1 MRSPPPVPPAPTAL
15 FLALALGACSDPG
28 PVPTDAGTADVGT
41 PDSAAQDAPRDTPA
55 APQGPSVVT
64 PSGTLVGTS
73 EEGVS
78 AFLGVPYAAPPVG
91 ALRWRPPNPVT
102 PWTTPRD
109 ATTKGPACPQARG
122 TLVGSAPMSEDCLT
136 LNVWTPATAPGSSQR
151 LPVMVFIHGGGFTA
165 GTVAGRDY
173 DGGALARR
181 GVVLVNFNYRLG
193 QLGFLAHEAL
203 AAEDTERRSAG
214 NYGLL
219 DQQAALRWVQS
230 HIASFGGDPNNVT
243 LFGESAGSISVCAHM
258 VSPLARGLFH
268 KAISQSGPC
277 SFLVTPQR
285 DLPAAPLLE
294 SAEGLARRFAREAG
308 CESTPTAACLR
319 ALPLDR
325 VIAAAPTPVELTR
338 FGARY
343 QPNIDGH
350 VLPEMPWVS
359 FLAGRVARVPF
370 LSGTNRDEGTFFTF
384 GTPIPTEAAYR
395 TAVEALVP
403 GRGADVVDRLYP
415 VSAHGGSANAAF
427 SAFLG
432 DAVFVC
438 PVRAQARLVAATD
451 TPAWLYHFTRLNRA
465 GTALGLGVFHS
476 AELPYVFDNF
486 VGLFSRTP
494 ADVPVMEAMQGYWTR
509 FAATGDPN
517 GTGAV
522 VWPRFTRDGDS
533 HLEIGDTVRAGTG
546 LRRAVCDELEA
557 WIAPAA
563 P

>member
-1 MRSPPPVPPAPTAL
+1 MRAPS
-15 FLALALGACSDPG
+15 ALALVLGSCFALGGCSDPA
-28 PVPTDAGTADVGT
+28 PVTPPTDAGPGDASTADVADV
-41 PDSAAQDAPRDTPA
+41 PPVPA
-55 APQGPSVVT
+55 GPEVTT
-64 PSGTLVGTS
+64 PSGALRGLA

-78 AFLGVPYAAPPVG
+78 AFLGIPYAAPPVG
-91 ALRWRPPNPVT
+91 DLRWRPPT
-102 PWTTPRD
+102 TAAPWTGVRD
-109 ATTKGPACPQARG
+109 ATQKGPACPQARG
-122 TLVGSAPMSEDCLT
+122 TLLGAAPIAEDCLT
-136 LNVWTPATAPGSSQR
+136 LNVWTPATAPAASQR

-173 DGGALARR
+173 DGTALARR

-193 QLGFLAHEAL
+193 QLGFLAHPAL
-203 AAEDTERRSAG
+203 AAEDTAHRSAG

-243 LFGESAGSISVCAHM
+243 LFGESAGSISVCAQM
-258 VSPLARGLFH
+258 ASPLARGLFH

-277 SFLVTPQR
+277 SFVITPQR
-285 DLPAAPLLE
+285 DLPAAPMLQ
-294 SAEGLARRFAREAG
+294 SAESLALRFAREAG
-308 CESTPTAACLR
+308 CEATPTAACLR
-319 ALPLDR
+319 ALPVDR
-325 VIAAAPTPVELTR
+325 VLTAAPTPLELTR

-384 GTPIPTEAAYR
+384 SAPVPSEAAYR

-403 GRGADVVDRLYP
+403 GHAADVVDRLYP
-415 VSAHGGSANAAF
+415 PSAHGGSPNAAF
-427 SAFLG
+427 TAFLG

-438 PVRAQARLVAATD
+438 PARAQARLMAT
-451 TPAWLYHFTRLNRA
+451 TEVPTWLYHFTRLNRA
-465 GTALGLGVFHS
+465 GMALGLGVFHT

-486 VGLFSRTP
+486 VGIFSRTS

-517 GTGAV
+517 GAGAV
-522 VWPRFTRDGDS
+522 PWPRFSATADT
-533 HLEIGDTVRAGTG
+533 HLEIGDTVRADMG
-546 LRRAVCDELEA
+546 LRRAVCDELER
-557 WIAPAA
+557 WIVPEAP
-563 P
+563 